1 MSDLWPSSP
10 GDVVRPSGDKAM
22 PAILCDLLRAPS
34 SGRTN
39 YRLVT
44 LGIVALL
51 PLCCF
56 GQQKL
61 DEEDQKPAGHVL
73 WVIPNFRTSPELQE
87 YKPIAPSEKFRLAAQ
102 DTFDR
107 GTIALAAAFAGESQ
121 FSRSNPS
128 FGGGAQAYAHYWIAA
143 YNDFAIG
150 NYMTEAIFPTLLD
163 QDPRYFRRG
172 SGGGL
177 SRLGSAVGQIFWT
190 YTDSG
195 GRQFNYSEIAGNS
208 TAVAI
213 SMAYY
218 PGNRNASNAAGQLG
232 TQVAV
237 DMPVNIVKE
246 FWPSRERKAS
256 RKSGAVTR

>member
-1 MSDLWPSSP
+1 M
-10 GDVVRPSGDKAM
+10 RT
-22 PAILCDLLRAPS
+22 IFCDLLRAPS
-34 SGRTN
+34 WRRAN
-39 YRLVT
+39 HRLLT
-44 LGIVALL
+44 LGIVALV
-51 PLCCF
+51 PLYCF
-56 GQQKL
+56 GQQ
-61 DEEDQKPAGHVL
+61 DVEEGVQVPGRHVL
-73 WVIPNFRTSPELQE
+73 WIIPNFATSPELQE
-87 YKPIAPSEKFRLAAQ
+87 YKPLASREKFRIAAQ

-128 FGGGAQAYAHYWIAA
+128 FGGGAQAYAHYWITA
-143 YNDFAIG
+143 YSDFAIG
-150 NYMTEAIFPTLLD
+150 NYMTEAIFPTFLH

-172 SGGGL
+172 SGSGW

-190 YTDSG
+190 HTDSG

-208 TAVAI
+208 AAVAT

-218 PGNRNASNAAGQLG
+218 PGNRNASNAAEQLG

-237 DMPVNIVKE
+237 DMAVNIVKE

-256 RKSGAVTR
+256 RKSGAGAR